1 MTTRPAGRSSSGR
14 SREKGA
20 SAGPALTAL
29 VRTALSVA
37 AIAVGLGACSRER
50 AIAAAPPSL
59 EPPRPGYAVPR
70 DGYLALAFDD
80 SGGLRALASNDAPP
94 PRTAAPFPM
103 AISAAAIQ
111 SLRKGAVLAVNRQGP
126 LWLEGRRYEATGPE
140 ARGEARLVIEGIQ
153 GARDAFAA
161 RTVASAWA
169 SGGKALFLLCRH
181 PVYETADLSGP
192 ASIVMAADEYS
203 AALFSPSLGDDAFAV
218 YPTAPDSWLVQYRSE
233 TEDRV
238 RTDYAIARPRP
249 EAEGGLTR
257 DPIGRSH
264 FERLASP
271 LPVAAAPVELG
282 AALEALVGPLL
293 VEATMSD
300 GSRRAFLRG
309 DAGEAAPA
317 WAHVTDDAAAHG
329 GVSAVVVTDDW
340 RLAIQA
346 RREGAPAARLV
357 NLDAPLPGA
366 TARGVAMVG
375 SLVVVLWEQGSFPD
389 VTASGIYALD
399 PAL

>member
-1 MTTRPAGRSSSGR
+1 MTTGTAGRASSGR
-14 SREKGA
+14 SLERGA
-20 SAGPALTAL
+20 RAAFA
-29 VRTALSVA
+29 RI
-37 AIAVGLGACSRER
+37 AIATIAATSLALGLVGCSRER
-50 AIAAAPPSL
+50 SLAVEPPPR
-59 EPPRPGYAVPR
+59 EAPRPGYAVPR

-80 SGGLRALASNDAPP
+80 SGSLQSLAANDTPP
-94 PRTAAPFPM
+94 KRSPAPFPT

-181 PVYETADLSGP
+181 PVYETADLAGP
-192 ASIVMAADEYS
+192 ASIVMATDEYS
-203 AALFSPSLGDDAFAV
+203 AAPFSPSLGDDAFAV
-218 YPTAPDSWLVQYRSE
+218 YPTATDSWLIQYRSE
-233 TEDRV
+233 TTERV
-238 RTDYAIARPRP
+238 HTDYAIARPRN
-249 EAEGGLTR
+249 EAEGGLAR
-257 DPIGRSH
+257 DPIDRSH

-271 LPVAAAPVELG
+271 LPVAAAPIELG
-282 AALEALVGPLL
+282 AALEALGGPLL
-293 VEATMSD
+293 VEAAMAD

-309 DAGEAAPA
+309 DAGEATPA

-329 GVSAVVVTDDW
+329 GVSAVAVTDDW

-346 RREGAPAARLV
+346 RREGAPVARLV

-366 TARGVAMVG
+366 TARGVAMVD
-375 SLVVVLWEQGSFPD
+375 SLVVILWEQCSFPD
-389 VTASGIYALD
+389 VTASGICALD